1 MIWVFLILNIILLL
15 EICISIYMI
24 SYYKKQKLD
33 FFLDYFKMG
42 LKSYLF
48 VMIAG
53 LILAVVN
60 AFIFDFCFFR
70 DLSSY
75 GRKDVSPF
83 AIYIVIV
90 SFVIGIFSLLY
101 TAIISAMPNSIN
113 RKEENKETFSSV
125 HRKIFFLF

>member
-1 MIWVFLILNIILLL
+1 MIWGFLILNIILLL
-15 EICISIYMI
+15 EIFISTYIIY
-24 SYYKKQKLD
+24 YCKKQE
-33 FFLDYFKMG
+33 FDYSIFEIG

-53 LILAVVN
+53 LILAIVN
-60 AFIFDFCFFR
+60 TFIFDFGFFR

-75 GRKDVSPF
+75 GSKDISPF

-90 SFVIGIFSLLY
+90 SFVIVIFTLLY

-113 RKEENKETFSSV
+113 RKEENKETFSSI

>member
-1 MIWVFLILNIILLL
+1 MIFGFLIINIILLI
-15 EICISIYMI
+15 EICISTYMI

-33 FFLDYFKMG
+33 FLLFYFKIG

-53 LILAVVN
+53 LILAAVN
-60 AFIFDFCFFR
+60 IFIFDFGFFR

-75 GRKDVSPF
+75 GSKDVPPF
-83 AIYIVIV
+83 AIYIVIA
-90 SFVIGIFSLLY
+90 SFVIGLFSLLY
-101 TAIISAMPNSIN
+101 TVTTSATPRYMY
-113 RKEENKETFSSV
+113 ETDENKDTFSSV

>member
-60 AFIFDFCFFR
+60 AFI
-70 DLSSY
+70 LILVSSETY
-75 GRKDVSPF
+75 RLTVEKMF
-83 AIYIVIV
+83 HRLQFI
-90 SFVIGIFSLLY
+90 LLLL
-101 TAIISAMPNSIN
+101 
-113 RKEENKETFSSV
+113 V
-125 HRKIFFLF
+125 L

>member
-1 MIWVFLILNIILLL
+1 MILGFLILNIILLI
-15 EICISIYMI
+15 EICISTYMI

-53 LILAVVN
+53 LIFAIVN
-60 AFIFDFCFFR
+60 TFIFDFGFFR

-75 GRKDVSPF
+75 GSKDVSPF

-90 SFVIGIFSLLY
+90 SFVIVIFTLLY
-101 TAIISAMPNSIN
+101 TITISATPNSIN
-113 RKEENKETFSSV
+113 RIDENKDTFTSV

>member
-1 MIWVFLILNIILLL
+1 MIWGFLILNIILLL

-53 LILAVVN
+53 FILAIVN
-60 AFIFDFCFFR
+60 AFIFDFGFFR

-90 SFVIGIFSLLY
+90 SFVIVIFTLLY
-101 TAIISAMPNSIN
+101 TIIISATPSSIY
-113 RKEENKETFSSV
+113 RTEENKESFSSV